1 MATKTVKQTGDTTVA
16 GGGELGR
23 TGLNS
28 WGGQVREE
36 FLRELQ
42 GIKGIRVYREM
53 RDNDA
58 VVGAILTAIE
68 LLIRNVTW
76 RVEAADDSQEAVRAK
91 DLVETSLNRMSFTWK
106 DTLSEILSMLVYG
119 WSWLETVYEKR
130 EDDGLLGWKKWAIRG
145 QETLIKWEFDPEGG
159 IQGMWQSTSTRPAPV
174 LIPIDRSLLFRTRIE
189 RNNPEGYSI
198 LRRAYRSWFYKKRIE
213 EIEGIAIE
221 RDMTGVPVLIPPE
234 GVDLWNTKDSVAVT
248 SLANAEKVV
257 RSLKRDQHEGI
268 VIGFGWELKLLT
280 TGGRR
285 QMDITGV
292 IERYDRR
299 IAMSTLA
306 DFILMGSERV
316 GSFALART
324 KSDIF
329 VLAVGAYLE
338 GITEVINTF
347 AIRRLMDL
355 NSIPKELSP
364 KLVPGTIE
372 HVDLVELGGYITS
385 LAGAGAP
392 LFPDPELEKYL
403 RRVANLPQP
412 PEEQEAA
419 PASIVTEKR
428 VEVDL

>member
-1 MATKTVKQTGDTTVA
+1 
-16 GGGELGR
+16 
-23 TGLNS
+23 
-28 WGGQVREE
+28 
-36 FLRELQ
+36 
-42 GIKGIRVYREM
+42 
-53 RDNDA
+53 
-58 VVGAILTAIE
+58 
-68 LLIRNVTW
+68 
-76 RVEAADDSQEAVRAK
+76 
-91 DLVETSLNRMSFTWK
+91 
-106 DTLSEILSMLVYG
+106 MLVYG